1 MVPRRLRWHLN
12 RNWLRRRVMPQ
23 VALWAHL
30 RKDGPMSEEPLRLRP
45 FKEADLDPV
54 RRFDTDPSTR
64 GPYLSS
70 RFRSPTLADAA
81 GRRTAA
87 RR

>member
-1 MVPRRLRWHLN
+1 
-12 RNWLRRRVMPQ
+12 
-23 VALWAHL
+23 
-30 RKDGPMSEEPLRLRP
+30 MSEEPLRLRP
-45 FKEADLDPV
+45 IKEADLDPL